1 MCLKPVPH
9 KAALWTSGW
18 QAKHV
23 ITEGGWQPDGCASL
37 PSSGLESASFCLA
50 HTVEARPVQ
59 GLWGLRNNNSDTPE
73 EASLPLCSGIFMQNL
88 FLCLCHRLLDCHIF
102 SVRRSLNHR
111 HRAGLG
117 EPEDR
122 DRPSSGPS
130 GGPGCWSPSSLL
142 SLSLPLE
149 WFRLPVPVWA
159 ILAGGEAPKVRTS
172 TYRKC
177 SFPI

>member
-59 GLWGLRNNNSDTPE
+59 GLWGMRKNNSDTPE
-73 EASLPLCSGIFMQNL
+73 EASLLLCSSVFRHLYADLILLSLSQAPQG
-88 FLCLCHRLLDCHIF
+88 LDCHIF

-111 HRAGLG
+111 HRVVLG

-130 GGPGCWSPSSLL
+130 GGPGCWSPSSLTFPL
-142 SLSLPLE
+142 SS
-149 WFRLPVPVWA
+149 
-159 ILAGGEAPKVRTS
+159 S
-172 TYRKC
+172 
-177 SFPI
+177 